1 MLQMK
6 TVLLLLST
14 DQFSVPLIRYLALE
28 GKRYGW
34 KTCIGS
40 MFGDSYVKRIKEE
53 KFSSDLIFIS
63 ITDYR
68 QCDHAIRKV
77 DLVLGMIPDV
87 MLLQVADSC
96 IAHGKDLIAPS
107 RLNRQMV
114 SKKSQAEE
122 NDVLLLL
129 ECGFSPGLDH
139 VTAKKAIDNIHLR
152 GGKISSFKTYSGS
165 QIAENYGDNPWQF
178 KLTESVPELINMGK
192 GNNRHLIHDQLQQI
206 PYHQLLGRSKPITV
220 KGLEGMVAIPEGDS
234 LYYRKIY
241 ELTEASTVMKGK
253 LARKGFERIWDLI
266 IKLGLTDT
274 TTRID
279 LFENKS
285 YYHFLRSL
293 LPHSSDSVETMLRKH
308 LHASMEEI
316 EALRW
321 LGLFEEDWLEGYK
334 DITPA
339 VILQHLLEKKFT
351 MRSDDKDCIV
361 MRHELEY
368 SYKNF
373 KHKFTSTLITQ
384 GEDYLNSATAKAVG
398 LTTGAAAKAFLMG
411 NIKVKGLHTPTKK
424 EIYDPIL
431 NELDDLGV
439 AFHIEESKEWDT
451 DVSDPVD
458 QTVPSASSV

>member
-1 MLQMK
+1 MK

-34 KTCIGS
+34 KTCVGS
-40 MFGDSYVKRIKEE
+40 MFGDSYVKGIKEE

-77 DLVLGMIPDV
+77 DLVIGMIPDV

-107 RLNRQMV
+107 RLNRQLV
-114 SKKSQAEE
+114 SKKGQAEE
-122 NDVLLLL
+122 NNVLLLL

-139 VTAKKAIDNIHLR
+139 ITVKKAIDNINIR
-152 GGKISSFKTYSGS
+152 GGRITSLKTYSGS
-165 QIAENYGDNPWQF
+165 QIADRFVDNPWQF
-178 KLTESVPELINMGK
+178 KLTESTSELINFGK
-192 GNNRHLIHDQLQQI
+192 SNNRHLVHGQLQQI
-206 PYHQLLGRSKPITV
+206 PYHQLLGRSEPITI
-220 KGLEGMVAIPEGDS
+220 KGLNDIVAIPEGDS
-234 LYYRKIY
+234 LYYRKVY
-241 ELTEASTVMKGK
+241 ELAEADTVMKGK
-253 LARKGFERIWDLI
+253 LVRKGFERIWNLI

-274 TTRID
+274 TVRVD
-279 LFENKS
+279 LFENRS
-285 YYHFLRSL
+285 FYNFLRSL
-293 LPHSSDSVETMLRKH
+293 LPYSSSDSIETILHRH
-308 LHASMEEI
+308 LNASLDDI

-321 LGLFEEDWLEGYK
+321 LGLFEDDWLEGFK

-339 VILQHLLEKKFT
+339 IILQHLLEKKFT
-351 MRSDDKDCIV
+351 MRTDEKDSIV

-373 KHKFTSTLITQ
+373 RHKFTSTLITQ
-384 GEDYLNSATAKAVG
+384 GEDRLNSATAKAIG
-398 LTTGAAAKAFLMG
+398 LTTGAAAKAYLLG

-451 DVSDPVD
+451 EVSD
-458 QTVPSASSV
+458 TVGQQVSSA